1 MSTAAQAITNKQN
14 AQQSTGPRTPEG
26 KRASSLNSLRHGLTG
41 QSVVLPGEDAEAYAA
56 FRAKIFADTKPL
68 GVIEEIHAQ
77 TVADT
82 QWRLERARGLEAS
95 LIALA
100 RYEPILE
107 AIAAIEDS
115 AERQAMLHAHGF
127 DKRAKTIHN
136 LQLQEA
142 RLQRTLTKSL
152 TELKQL
158 QSARTVA
165 VQEELRQAVIIRKTC
180 EQQRRAFVPADF
192 GFVFTTEQI
201 DAAEVSFRGVGIARA
216 A

>member
-95 LIALA
+95 LIALTA
-100 RYEPILE
+100 KR
-107 AIAAIEDS
+107 
-115 AERQAMLHAHGF
+115 LHRIKHTPRNF
-127 DKRAKTIHN
+127 LSEFRSRSTTCK
-136 LQLQEA
+136 
-142 RLQRTLTKSL
+142 
-152 TELKQL
+152 LK
-158 QSARTVA
+158 
-165 VQEELRQAVIIRKTC
+165 
-180 EQQRRAFVPADF
+180 P
-192 GFVFTTEQI
+192 
-201 DAAEVSFRGVGIARA
+201 
-216 A
+216 